1 MEAVGGFRKPRSNT
15 EFASEKQPALGPKRA
30 GPATGGRSRSQTSEY
45 PAPMELSDFIAIAFS
60 TFFGATVAFLAERLT
75 HARAAKLAEEAAL
88 NNLILDLAG
97 KRAFL
102 VSDGW
107 KWADGEMAGVVESVR
122 HVKSLIRDARLDLRP
137 RSRALPCLRQM
148 GRACNTFL
156 ESSKRDDEGKVVEA
170 LKTLKEALS
179 KEVTALHSISPKRI
193 LDDQP
198 GSGALTTSL

>member
-1 MEAVGGFRKPRSNT
+1 
-15 EFASEKQPALGPKRA
+15 
-30 GPATGGRSRSQTSEY
+30 
-45 PAPMELSDFIAIAFS
+45 MELSDFVAIAFS

-102 VSDGW
+102 ASEGW
-107 KWADGEMAGVVESVR
+107 KWADREMDGVIESVR

-137 RSRALPCLRQM
+137 SSRALPCLRQM
-148 GRACNTFL
+148 SRACNTFL
-156 ESSKRDDEGKVVEA
+156 ESSKRDDEDKVVEA
-170 LKTLKEALS
+170 LTALKVALS
-179 KEVTALHSISPKRI
+179 REVTALHSISPKRI

-198 GSGALTTSL
+198 GSGALATAVQDVG